1 MNFRDSDTQYFHGV
15 LGRQRVGWRS
25 NPRFRVFSS
34 ALLRLSYR
42 PVMSSDTFQRRKQPD
57 VLRHRAVKRHSL
69 PYLVSF
75 AQRTLKHGRIR
86 MDSMLLIGVRGL
98 LKNVVHVLWCLRT
111 ELFGDEITGDCARD
125 AAYDGPL
132 LVAVLFLPAGRS
144 CL

>member
-1 MNFRDSDTQYFHGV
+1 MVDRVSQVDNDLDDLLLCSSITISASDQNRMNFRDSDTQYFHGV

-42 PVMSSDTFQRRKQPD
+42 PVMCIETFQSRKQPD

-98 LKNVVHVLWCLRT
+98 LKSVMHVL
-111 ELFGDEITGDCARD
+111 
-125 AAYDGPL
+125 
-132 LVAVLFLPAGRS
+132 
-144 CL
+144 